1 MVWATRRSKP
11 AMPFLRSQRPMR
23 RTRWKRSR
31 IRPAFSSKSGSRGKI
46 QHRCCQ
52 GRMASSLS
60 HLHIVVSLTVAERPE
75 RRTCEPS
82 SARLHRDSGSPS
94 LAGSSQAMALTRTTS
109 SGGKDPGAS
118 GSWAVIETPEALLEE
133 ALSPHADDLPS
144 CGEVV
149 CDSVI
154 GEALVSQQ
162 DHLGADDLIIRQR
175 ISVGS
180 PDQLLHLLPGQD

>member
-1 MVWATRRSKP
+1 M
-11 AMPFLRSQRPMR
+11 
-23 RTRWKRSR
+23 
-31 IRPAFSSKSGSRGKI
+31 RPAFSSKSGSRGKI

-60 HLHIVVSLTVAERPE
+60 HLQIVVSLTVAKRPE

-82 SARLHRDSGSPS
+82 SARLHRDRGRPS
-94 LAGSSQAMALTRTTS
+94 LAGSSQAMALTRTTT

-133 ALSPHADDLPS
+133 ALSPHADDLAS

-175 ISVGS
+175 ISVCSSG
-180 PDQLLHLLPGQD
+180 QLAYLFFGQTDSEWADSWHSDPPPKLRRGYQKSVV